1 MTEGIEGIGMTFDFG
16 HANTIGKVNDFLH
29 YAKKADHIHI
39 HDNNGMSDEHLAL
52 GEGTIS
58 WSKVGKTIAAD
69 YSGVVVIEGRSI
81 DEAKKSLAVFRR
93 CFL

>member
-1 MTEGIEGIGMTFDFG
+1 MTFDFG
-16 HANTIGKVNDFLH
+16 HANTIGKVNDFLQH
-29 YAKKADHIHI
+29 VNKAHHIHI

-52 GEGTIS
+52 GDGTIS
-58 WSKVGKTIAAD
+58 WNTVGKTIAAQ